1 MGKLKFEGIRTVILD
16 YDGTIHDS
24 TKNYI
29 FAFKQAYEYLVAGG
43 HAVPRDWQDAEIT
56 KWLGY
61 SSKAM
66 WENFMPDLDEEIRAH
81 ASKMIGQILFEKA
94 QTGQAVLYPGA
105 LETLQALKEKGYR
118 LVFLSNCSRAYMEAH
133 RESFNLDRYF
143 DGMYCTEDF
152 DFIPKYEIFESIQAV
167 FPGGYLIVGDRFQD
181 IEVAEHHP
189 VRTVGCRYGFGFPGE
204 LDSADMLIGDIRELN
219 DLL

>member
-1 MGKLKFEGIRTVILD
+1 MGKLKFQGIRTVILD

-24 TKNYI
+24 TRNYI
-29 FAFKQAYEYLVAGG
+29 QAFKAAYAFLVDVG
-43 HAVPRDWQDAEIT
+43 HADPREWADAEIT

-66 WENFMPDLDEEIRAH
+66 WENFMPALDEEIRST
-81 ASKMIGQILFEKA
+81 ASKMIGQALLEKA
-94 QTGQAVLYPGA
+94 QKGQAVLYEGA
-105 LETLQALKEKGYR
+105 LETLLALKEKGYR

-133 RESFNLDRYF
+133 RDSFGLDRYF
-143 DGMYCTEDF
+143 YGMYCTEDF
-152 DFIPKYEIFESIQAV
+152 GFIPKYEIFESIRSI

-204 LDSADMLIGDIRELN
+204 LDSADVLIDDIRELN

>member
-24 TKNYI
+24 TRNYI
-29 FAFKQAYEYLVAGG
+29 HAFEQAYAFLVEAG
-43 HAVPRDWQDAEIT
+43 HAAPRDWADAEIT

-167 FPGGYLIVGDRFQD
+167 FAGGYLIVGDRFQD

>member
-24 TKNYI
+24 TRNYI
-29 FAFKQAYEYLVAGG
+29 HAFEQAYAFLVEAG
-43 HAVPRDWQDAEIT
+43 HAAPRDWADAEIT

-181 IEVAEHHP
+181 IEVAERHP

>member
-1 MGKLKFEGIRTVILD
+1 MEKLMFKGVRTIILD
-16 YDGTIHDS
+16 YDGTLHDS
-24 TKNYI
+24 TRNYI
-29 FAFKQAYEYLVAGG
+29 HAFKQAYAYLVEAGY
-43 HAVPRDWQDAEIT
+43 AAPRDWADAEIT

-66 WENFMPDLDEEIRAH
+66 WENFMPDLDEEIRSK
-81 ASKMIGQILFEKA
+81 ASKMIGQILLEKA
-94 QTGQAVLYPGA
+94 QTGQAILYEGS

-133 RESFNLDRYF
+133 RESFGLDRYF

-152 DFIPKYEIFESIQAV
+152 SFIPKYEIFESINR

-189 VRTVGCRYGFGFPGE
+189 VSTVGCRYGFGFPGE
-204 LDSADMLIGDIRELN
+204 LDSADALIDDIRELN